1 MADGYWPLEVGKPSA
16 NSQNQELI
24 AMKIDKEL
32 LDSLTQKAK
41 ASERLRMNMDMRT
54 SQDDASQRMLNALE
68 PGTILP
74 IHRHRFT
81 TETVI
86 MVRGSLK
93 EIFYNDCGEVTDT
106 ILMQT
111 GGECPALQ
119 IPAGQWHTVEVLEPG
134 TVIFEAKDG
143 AYTPLTEDDILTI

>member
-1 MADGYWPLEVGKPSA
+1 MR
-16 NSQNQELI
+16 
-24 AMKIDKEL
+24 IDKEL

-41 ASERLRMNMDMRT
+41 ASERLRMNLDMRT
-54 SQDDASQRMLNALE
+54 SLDDKSQRMLNALE
-68 PGTILP
+68 PGTELP
-74 IHRHRFT
+74 IHRHRFS

-86 MVRGSLK
+86 IVRGSLK
-93 EIFYNDCGEVTDT
+93 EIFYNDNGEVTDI

-119 IPAGQWHTVEVLEPG
+119 IPTGQWHTVEVLETG

-143 AYTPLTEDDILTI
+143 VYTPLSEEDILTL

>member
-1 MADGYWPLEVGKPSA
+1 MAAGAPAA
-16 NSQNQELI
+16 NNQKQT
-24 AMKIDKEL
+24 AKTMRIDKEL
-32 LDSLTQKAK
+32 LDSLTRKAEE
-41 ASERLRMNMDMRT
+41 SERLRMNLDLRT
-54 SQDDASQRMLNALE
+54 SQDDNSQRMLNALE

-74 IHRHRFT
+74 IHRHRFS

-93 EIFYNDCGEVTDT
+93 EIFYSEDGKVTEIIT
-106 ILMQT
+106 MQA

-119 IPAGQWHTVEVLEPG
+119 IPKGQWHTVEVLEHG

-143 AYTPLTEDDILTI
+143 AYTPLTEEDILNI

>member
-1 MADGYWPLEVGKPSA
+1 
-16 NSQNQELI
+16 
-24 AMKIDKEL
+24 
-32 LDSLTQKAK
+32 
-41 ASERLRMNMDMRT
+41 MNLDMRT
-54 SQDDASQRMLNALE
+54 SQDDNSQRMLNALE

-74 IHRHRFT
+74 IHRHRFS

-93 EIFYNDCGEVTDT
+93 EIFYNDNGKVTDI
-106 ILMQT
+106 ILMQVD
-111 GGECPALQ
+111 GECPALQ
-119 IPAGQWHTVEVLEPG
+119 IPMGQWHTVEVLEPG